1 VYVSCAFIW
10 GSTEK
15 QQRGINLKSCE
26 DLKKKPFIDSNPC
39 RSECVPYCVVGPSGS
54 WSVEFNKEQELKSD
68 RVWMIFSR
76 KVTVAFKEHETINLV
91 LRTFMPERPWE
102 LRWWTLKSLTRNFI
116 VLCLGDHDPC
126 RASEN
131 DPPGLQLDRVF
142 HPFTYLYCYLRCHV
156 SLFPCFLQ
164 FLFIFVKSPLP
175 LTRSITED
183 GVSDKS
189 QSRLDSNMRKD
200 DGTTMHAP
208 VREMVNWWLRGNAWR
223 NSEIFSV
230 VSSPVAKQQIKHSF
244 QRLSE
249 TSK

>member
-1 VYVSCAFIW
+1 
-10 GSTEK
+10 
-15 QQRGINLKSCE
+15 
-26 DLKKKPFIDSNPC
+26 
-39 RSECVPYCVVGPSGS
+39 
-54 WSVEFNKEQELKSD
+54 
-68 RVWMIFSR
+68 MIFSR

-142 HPFTYLYCYLRCHV
+142 HPFTYLYCHLRCHV
-156 SLFPCFLQ
+156 SLFPCFLH

-208 VREMVNWWLRGNAWR
+208 MREMVNWWLCGNAWR

-249 TSK
+249 TTKLGASMVSLLIGCTISFITP